1 MSVSRRPR
9 QRNRPVCRPGRLV
22 RDRIA
27 GADEDRGSIAILLL
41 VVLVGLMLSALL
53 VPMII
58 TQNRTTRFDTTRVQ
72 ALGAAQAGLDVM
84 LGLIRTAVSPDNS
97 VPPVII
103 GDSRDLPCAPAAAPI
118 TGLVN
123 GTGAAAYNVSIEY
136 FTFDPV
142 TEPYPSTKAMK
153 CAAGY
158 GTYDPTSGNV
168 TPGFA
173 RLTSIGTVGSAVNGS
188 SAGRTLTTTYVFKT
202 SNTNIAGGV
211 IRFLD
216 TPALC
221 LDAGSSAPIT
231 AAAILLQT
239 CSTTTPPISQQ
250 VWVYRKDL
258 TLQLLSS
265 IGVAYPNGLCMD
277 TAASASGNP
286 AILNPCKALGTV
298 PVFSQQWSYDD
309 NGRYQ
314 AATATTATTGT
325 LAGQCLQVTT
335 KMAGQALSLAGCGDS
350 TQQLNPSPTVGPG
363 AAAAPQWV
371 NYSEFGRCLDVT
383 GQNVASTYLI
393 DFPCK
398 QNPFPGAVTWNQL
411 FVGPVVAAGQTSATG
426 QFYTTLNNVKYCLT
440 TPSTSGSSVTVQT
453 CGAGTQQWTVYGGD
467 KSLPYSTKYTIADN
481 NGLCLGLTT
490 PVTWSTIDVETCTG
504 TSDQK
509 WNADPNVLA
518 AALKNTKEK

>member
-1 MSVSRRPR
+1 M
-9 QRNRPVCRPGRLV
+9 
-22 RDRIA
+22 
-27 GADEDRGSIAILLL
+27 AILLL

-53 VPMII
+53 VPMVI

-72 ALGAAQAGLDVM
+72 ALGAAQAGIDVM
-84 LGLIRTAVSPDNS
+84 LGIIRTAVSPDMS
-97 VPPVII
+97 VPPVSI
-103 GDSRDLPCAPAAAPI
+103 GDSRDLPCATVAAPM
-118 TGLVN
+118 TGVVN

-142 TEPYPSTKAMK
+142 TEPYPSTRAMK

-168 TPGFA
+168 TPSFA
-173 RLTSIGTVGSAVNGS
+173 RLTSVGTVGTAVNGS
-188 SAGRTLTTTYVFKT
+188 SAGRTLITTYAFKT

-216 TPALC
+216 TPGLC
-221 LDAGSSAPIT
+221 LDAGSTTPI
-231 AAAILLQT
+231 AAAAVVLQT

-265 IGVAYPNGLCMD
+265 VTTSYPNGLCID

-286 AILNPCKALGTV
+286 AILNPCRAFGTP
-298 PVFSQQWSYDD
+298 PVYSQQWSYDD
-309 NGRYQ
+309 SGRYQ
-314 AATATTATTGT
+314 AATSTSATTGT
-325 LAGQCLQVTT
+325 LAGQCLQVAS
-335 KMAGQALSLAGCGDS
+335 KMAGQALSLAGCGGS

-383 GQNVASTYLI
+383 GQQVLANHLI

-411 FVGPVVAAGQTSATG
+411 FVGPVAAVGQTSATG
-426 QFYTTLNNVKYCLT
+426 QFYTTYNNTRYCLT
-440 TPSTSGSSVTVQT
+440 TNATSGGYVTVQT
-453 CGAGTQQWTVYGGD
+453 CGTGTQQWTVYGGD
-467 KSLPYSTKYTIADN
+467 KTLPYSTKYTIVDS
-481 NGLCLGLTT
+481 NGLCLGLGA
-490 PVTWSTIDVETCTG
+490 PASGETWSTIDVETCTG
-504 TSDQK
+504 TADQK
-509 WNADPNVLA
+509 WNSDPNVLA